1 MIFDNFEIHSSPFFK
16 NVYCPKHRNKMVELE
31 NGWFNVVW
39 YCKECQYPYEL
50 KIVKMRS
57 YDKKALQELLNNQNN
72 VIK

>member
-1 MIFDNFEIHSSPFFK
+1 
-16 NVYCPKHRNKMVELE
+16 MVELE